1 MRKIATLLIASL
13 VVVGCSSFTKGK
25 EAAESAV
32 GYFHQQLN
40 AEHYKEIYLQSNE
53 RFRHAVK
60 EAESIALFEAVHRK
74 LGNVKDATVTS
85 WRVDTTP
92 GGVFVSLVC
101 NTEFTG
107 GFASEQFRFLV
118 SHDYGSLVSYNINS
132 PLLIIK

>member
-1 MRKIATLLIASL
+1 MNKIAALVAVSLLAIS
-13 VVVGCSSFTKGK
+13 CSSFTKGK

-32 GYFHQQLN
+32 SYFHQQLN
-40 AEHYKEIYLQSNE
+40 AEHYKEIYLQSDE

-60 EAESIALFEAVHRK
+60 ETESVALFEAVHRK
-74 LGNVKDATVTS
+74 LGNVKDTTVTS

-107 GFASEQFRFLV
+107 GYASEQFRFLV
-118 SHDYGSLVSYNINS
+118 AHEYGSLVNYNINS